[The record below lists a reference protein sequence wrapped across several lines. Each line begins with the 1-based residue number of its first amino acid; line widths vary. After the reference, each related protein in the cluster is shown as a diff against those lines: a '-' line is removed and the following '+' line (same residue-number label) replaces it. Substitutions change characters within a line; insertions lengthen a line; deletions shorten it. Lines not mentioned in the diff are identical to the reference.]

1 MEIRVVNAHGAG
13 VISRQGLRGALDDP
27 DTLVWIDVPVCDEEA
42 RSLLVHD
49 LGFHLVAV
57 REAATRQ
64 RMPKVHRYSDHVFV
78 VLHVPMLGE
87 GGHVHY
93 VELDQFI
100 GRQLLVTVHGPTNP
114 AVPAWVPLRE
124 TRGVWERV
132 SEGRFRPDTAI
143 ELSRAIVSAMS
154 LEMEHSLEVLT
165 GEVWELEQAVTAG
178 AIRDPEWF
186 LEEMFRVRHALL
198 VVANMSQGGRVV
210 YGRLRRV
217 IRSID
222 AADRDALDDT
232 ADQLHRVHDLAN
244 GQREYLQGIIDFYRT
259 RLDTKMTIAAERLSV
274 IAAVTL
280 PATALASVLG
290 MNLIVSDNTETMLLL
305 PIIALMLVMTAL
317 VLWWARQRDWW

>member
-1 MEIRVVNAHGAG
+1 MEIRVVDALGAR
-13 VISRQGLRGALDDP
+13 VISREGLRAALDDP
-27 DTLVWIDVPVCDEEA
+27 DSLVWIDIPVCDEAA

-64 RMPKVHRYSDHVFV
+64 RMPKMHRYPDHVFV

-114 AVPAWVPLRE
+114 AVPSWVPLRE

-132 SEGRFRPDTAI
+132 SEGRFRPNTAI

-154 LEMEHSLEVLT
+154 QEMEYSLEVLT
-165 GEVWELEQAVTAG
+165 GDVWKLEQAVTSG
-178 AIRDPEWF
+178 SIRDPERF

-198 VVANMSQGGRVV
+198 AVDNMSQGGGVV

-217 IRSID
+217 IRAVD
-222 AADRDALDDT
+222 PEDREALADT
-232 ADQLHRVHDLAN
+232 SDQLSRVHELAS
-244 GQREYLQGIIDFYRT
+244 GQRDYLQGIIDFYRT
-259 RLDTKMTIAAERLSV
+259 RLDTKMTIAAQRLSV

-290 MNLIVSDNTETMLLL
+290 MNLIVSDSTETAVLF
-305 PIIALMLVMTAL
+305 PIIVLMLVMTVM
-317 VLWWARQRDWW
+317 VLWWARKRDWW